1 MGLPSKLI
9 TKLYKVPK
17 FDMAGCYLETVVL
30 IEHQILQT
38 NLHGHA
44 SDFFSTKSTQ
54 EEVKLCDLS

>member
-17 FDMAGCYLETVVL
+17 FDMAGCYLEAVVL

-44 SDFFSTKSTQ
+44 SD
-54 EEVKLCDLS
+54 